1 MVYLRDGAA
10 DADRQR
16 EAAVYRAVA
25 WPLQCPGGDL
35 RPTIAQRIKRAM
47 LKDLMRTAKAGLE
60 MLLHLVLALIAAGC
74 LKLSEL
80 AWTWLFPGPQPLVL
94 GLFPYRWILD
104 FGDVAIIVVFTGFA
118 IYNAIRIMGEK

>member
-1 MVYLRDGAA
+1 MAPPMPTGSAKRRCIGRGRGACNA
-10 DADRQR
+10 DA
-16 EAAVYRAVA
+16 
-25 WPLQCPGGDL
+25 GL
-35 RPTIAQRIKRAM
+35 RFAIASRIDRAM
-47 LKDLMRTAKAGLE
+47 LNDLARTAKAGLE
-60 MLLHLVLALIAAGC
+60 MILHLVLALLAAAC

-118 IYNAIRIMGEK
+118 IVNAIRIMGEK